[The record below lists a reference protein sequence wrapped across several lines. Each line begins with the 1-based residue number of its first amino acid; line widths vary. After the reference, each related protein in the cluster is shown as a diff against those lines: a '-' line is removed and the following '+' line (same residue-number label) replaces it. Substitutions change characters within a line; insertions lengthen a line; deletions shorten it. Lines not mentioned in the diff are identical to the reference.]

1 MNGVIASIV
10 VVILA
15 FLIVTGVR
23 QSDISD
29 CEAEGYSRLECYRML
44 QP

>member
-10 VVILA
+10 IVIFA
-15 FLIVTGVR
+15 FLMVTGVR

-29 CEAEGYSRLECYRML
+29 CEDRGYSRLECYRML